1 MTWISVE
8 EKLPEVGK
16 PVLVWDSRPKL
27 GRLRRVVA
35 RVVGFKRLWLTC
47 PGDWSIRPTHWAELP
62 EGPGKG
68 QGK

>member
-1 MTWISVE
+1 MMWISVDE
-8 EKLPEVGK
+8 RLPEVGK
-16 PVLVWDSRPKL
+16 PVLVSRVR
-27 GRLRRVVA
+27 GVCTERLVA
-35 RVVGFKRLWLTC
+35 RLVGFEKLWYTV